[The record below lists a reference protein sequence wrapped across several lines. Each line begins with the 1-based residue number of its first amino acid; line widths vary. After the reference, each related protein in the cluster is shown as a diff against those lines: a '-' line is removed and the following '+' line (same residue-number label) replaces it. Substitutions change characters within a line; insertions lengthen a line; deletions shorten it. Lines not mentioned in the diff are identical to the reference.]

1 MLWCRLRPNPKVLG
15 DPVFQYSM
23 SFSYTSVPLSVNS
36 IRLLTLYPSETA
48 DTSPSCSLETV
59 DLDGALDFTA
69 LSYAWGNASQRTLIK
84 VNSKELSITSALDTA
99 LRHLPITGRGRQICI
114 NQADDDEKASQVQ
127 LMRRIYS
134 QAETTIAWLGEER
147 DGSNKVMGKKHSASV
162 CGMYPETTMLV
173 SDGTSTRLSVT

>member
-1 MLWCRLRPNPKVLG
+1 
-15 DPVFQYSM
+15 M

-59 DLDGALDFTA
+59 DLDGAPDFTA

-99 LRHLPITGRGRQICI
+99 LRHLRLTGRGRRLWIDQICI
-114 NQADDDEKASQVQ
+114 KQADDDEKASQVQ